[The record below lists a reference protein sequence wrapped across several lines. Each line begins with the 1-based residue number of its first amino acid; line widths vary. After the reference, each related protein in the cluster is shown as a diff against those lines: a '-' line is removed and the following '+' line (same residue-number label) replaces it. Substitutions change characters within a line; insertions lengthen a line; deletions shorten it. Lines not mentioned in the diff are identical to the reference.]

1 MRYSLAFAAA
11 VLLAVLACGG
21 GSEEPPET
29 ASEDAAVAESAQ
41 AVEPPELEPQELA
54 EEPAEAAEPTGGPG
68 GSWSMTL
75 GEMTLAVNG
84 DSVTGD
90 YPLGTLR
97 GTVDDRVVSF
107 EYVEGSITGTGM
119 MQFDGAFESFTGWQV
134 MGQDTLEWSG
144 ERL

>member
-29 ASEDAAVAESAQ
+29 ASEDVAVPESTQ
-41 AVEPPELEPQELA
+41 SEEPPELEPQE
-54 EEPAEAAEPTGGPG
+54 PAETAEPTGGPQ

-75 GEMTLAVNG
+75 GQMTLAVSG
-84 DSVTGD
+84 DSVTGE
-90 YPLGTLR
+90 YPLGTLS